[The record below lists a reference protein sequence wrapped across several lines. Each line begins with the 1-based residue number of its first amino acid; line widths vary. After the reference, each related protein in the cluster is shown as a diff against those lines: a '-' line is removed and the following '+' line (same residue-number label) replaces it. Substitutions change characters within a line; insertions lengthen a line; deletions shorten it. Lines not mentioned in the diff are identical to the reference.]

1 MTQTAEVPGRQSWQ
15 GTGTNPLRMTSRVS
29 LTELA
34 AAGIR
39 LRPSEA
45 VALVFEICR
54 QHSAGKLRGIPS
66 AGVIRITRDGD
77 VVAEGPVTTNQ
88 DAVGRAARLLNVLVG
103 GFEAPPEYRA
113 SGALQIIIARALGTL
128 DLPRYESL
136 DEFCAALGRFATLD
150 VRDAARDLF
159 KDFIRTRMPRE
170 AIAAPLTI
178 SDVRRARRAT
188 GLTLQDIA
196 EVAGVPAARLR
207 DLEWGDMRQW
217 RADAEGRAHVTR
229 YARAAGLD
237 DQIVLSI
244 AWPMIEEAF
253 ARADAG
259 CAPATAL
266 VPSGPQQLVP
276 AASSAP
282 VAMPS
287 PSARRWAPAAAAL
300 ILALLAMVALTWT
313 SVPEAQAGRPEPAP
327 VMTSGEAPLAAA
339 AVTTAV
345 VAASEPARAL
355 RGARP
360 PAPRKV
366 SGKRPAPRRTSFL
379 QKELFRIEIR

>member
-1 MTQTAEVPGRQSWQ
+1 MTT
-15 GTGTNPLRMTSRVS
+15 RVS

-39 LRPSEA
+39 LRPAEA
-45 VALVFEICR
+45 VTLVAEICR
-54 QHSAGKLRGIPS
+54 QQSAGKLRGIPS

-88 DAVGRAARLLNVLVG
+88 EVVRRAAHLLNVLVG
-103 GFEAPPEYRA
+103 GFDAPPEYRA
-113 SGALQIIIARALGTL
+113 SGALQIVIARALGTL
-128 DLPRYESL
+128 DLPPYESL
-136 DEFCAALGRFATLD
+136 DDFCAALERFATLD

-159 KDFIRTRMPRE
+159 KDWIRTRMPRE

-196 EVAGVPAARLR
+196 AVAGVPAARLR
-207 DLEWGDMRQW
+207 DLEWGDVRQW

-244 AWPMIEEAF
+244 AWPMIEDAF
-253 ARADAG
+253 AHADAQ
-259 CAPATAL
+259 CAPVTAL
-266 VPSGPQQLVP
+266 VPSGPQQL
-276 AASSAP
+276 AP
-282 VAMPS
+282 VPR
-287 PSARRWAPAAAAL
+287 PAPRVTAWGGGPGWVTAAAAL
-300 ILALLAMVALTWT
+300 VLALVAMFALTWHRVT
-313 SVPEAQAGRPEPAP
+313 DAPASRPDPVPVVSSNPAP
-327 VMTSGEAPLAAA
+327 AGAPRL
-339 AVTTAV
+339 
-345 VAASEPARAL
+345 VAASEPARAT
-355 RGARP
+355 RAARP
-360 PAPRKV
+360 ATPRKTTA
-366 SGKRPAPRRTSFL
+366 KRPAPSRTSLF